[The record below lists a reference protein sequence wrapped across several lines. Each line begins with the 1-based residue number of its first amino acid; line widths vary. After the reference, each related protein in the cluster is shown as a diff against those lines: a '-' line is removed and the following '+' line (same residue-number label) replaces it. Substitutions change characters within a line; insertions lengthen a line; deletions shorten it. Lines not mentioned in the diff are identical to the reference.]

1 MAASTFLDI
10 LSKKPDV
17 VQEEFGSDAEDSP
30 KIHGEDRKNAFR
42 HKKLLEAIG
51 SLGGKKKVTPR
62 NEPSLTVSEYDLSQA
77 SKEKVAVHQ
86 LLLGLKKTESQRQI
100 RRQVRAISRNAKVLA
115 KPLHRPE
122 VERAQRQVAYD
133 KVGEEISVWDPV
145 VKKNRLADQLRFPLK
160 QADLRMERAGTF
172 IQRMKPRTELEKEIN
187 KILKVSEDVAPQ
199 EAALTPAEEKALK
212 AMSLEEAK
220 ERLGE
225 LRKMRALL
233 SYQEMKARRQG
244 KIKSKK
250 YHRIL
255 KKERLKKEM
264 KEFEELKEKD
274 PELAIEKLRELEKQR
289 ILERV
294 SLRHKSTGKWAKQQ
308 MLRTKYN
315 QESREALLKQL
326 ELSRQLTAKA
336 LVESSESEDEMDAG
350 DAGGVGPNSHTGELE
365 ARFFNSANPWLKN
378 PTATRPKAGSSNA
391 DTSAN
396 VVDEDGD
403 NQVLAR
409 EEEVEMAD
417 EKESLSKTQPEEGP
431 VPDPAKGEEAD
442 SDVDTS
448 AGKKDDAEVEELK
461 PGKRAKRRAAKK
473 ARKRK
478 LASSG
483 GVEDEAEACDTKQA
497 KSAAKTA
504 STADIEEAFD
514 RLGKLAAKQRKE
526 KQLSRKAGKEEKRKK
541 KPAVVEKQTASETEG
556 EERHPASEEPVAAN
570 EEPETERTEAQ
581 LSETLE
587 RKRTLKDLETFADE
601 AVHPAAPRRAASMP
615 QPAEQKADKVEVD
628 PTKFLEVKQQALRSR
643 APDLSGPADDA
654 LDDEDVE
661 EDQAVTIA
669 EAFADDDVISAF
681 REEKKAQVKQDTP
694 QGTDLFLPGWGAW
707 GGGGI
712 KVDKR
717 KRRRFFVKPPPAP
730 PRKDQTLGNVIISEA
745 KEEKLEA
752 HQVEELPFPFNNV
765 SQFEAVISH
774 PMGHTWNPET
784 SFRELTAPK
793 VVTQLGKVIDPIDK
807 DALPFKKKVP
817 VLDQLRERQKEE
829 QQKEAGGKK
838 PSSSSKRPSRPQRR
852 KKKQ

>member
-1 MAASTFLDI
+1 M
-10 LSKKPDV
+10 
-17 VQEEFGSDAEDSP
+17 QEEFGSDVEDSP
-30 KIHGEDRKNAFR
+30 ETHVENRKSAFH

-62 NEPSLTVSEYDLSQA
+62 TEPSLNVSEYDLSQA
-77 SKEKVAVHQ
+77 SREKVAVHQ
-86 LLLGLKKTESQRQI
+86 LLLGLKKTESQKQI

-115 KPLHRPE
+115 KPLHRPQ

-133 KVGEEISVWDPV
+133 KVGEEVSVWDPV
-145 VKKNRLADQLRFPLK
+145 VQKNRLADQLRFPLK

-172 IQRMKPRTELEKEIN
+172 IQRIKPRTELEKEIN

-255 KKERLKKEM
+255 KKERLKKQM

-326 ELSRQLTAKA
+326 ELSRQLTVKA
-336 LVESSESEDEMDAG
+336 LVESSESEGEMDAG
-350 DAGGVGPNSHTGELE
+350 EADGAGPPMHSGELE
-365 ARFFNSANPWLKN
+365 ARFFSASNPWLKN
-378 PTATRPKAGSSNA
+378 PTATRPKASSDNAEEA
-391 DTSAN
+391 DTSASA
-396 VVDEDGD
+396 V
-403 NQVLAR
+403 R
-409 EEEVEMAD
+409 EEGGDRAVAVEAEA
-417 EKESLSKTQPEEGP
+417 EKVGEKGSPSETQPEEEP
-431 VPDPAKGEEAD
+431 VPDLVKGEEEDMDAD
-442 SDVDTS
+442 KS
-448 AGKKDDAEVEELK
+448 ASKKECVELK
-461 PGKRAKRRAAKK
+461 GSKRGRIAKLRAATK

-478 LASSG
+478 LALSG
-483 GVEDEAEACDTKQA
+483 GSEGKVEACDAKQRR
-497 KSAAKTA
+497 SAAETVN
-504 STADIEEAFD
+504 TTDIEEVFD
-514 RLGKLAAKQRKE
+514 RLGKLAAKEKKE
-526 KQLSRKAGKEEKRKK
+526 KQQSLKAAKGAKRKK
-541 KPAVVEKQTASETEG
+541 SAVVEKEAASKTESKEGHLAG
-556 EERHPASEEPVAAN
+556 EDPVEAN
-570 EEPETERTEAQ
+570 GEPEIERAEAQ
-581 LSETLE
+581 LSETLD
-587 RKRTLKDLETFADE
+587 RKRTLKDLETFTDE
-601 AVHPAAPRRAASMP
+601 VAIPEVPRKAVLKP
-615 QPAEQKADKVEVD
+615 QPAEEKADKVEVD
-628 PTKFLEVKQQALRSR
+628 PTKFLEVKQQTLRSK
-643 APDLSGPADDA
+643 APDLGGPADDA
-654 LDDEDVE
+654 LDDEDME

-681 REEKKAQVKQDTP
+681 REEKKAQVKQDAP

-712 KVDKR
+712 KVDRR

-752 HQVEELPFPFNNV
+752 HQVEDLPFPFNNV

-784 SFRELTAPK
+784 SFRALTAPK

-807 DALPFKKKVP
+807 EALPFKKKVP
-817 VLDQLRERQKEE
+817 VLDQLREQQEKEE
-829 QQKEAGGKK
+829 KELKAKAGKK
-838 PSSSSKRPSRPQRR
+838 NSSKRPPRPPRR
-852 KKKQ
+852 KKKH